1 MALHRRLQWNLWF
14 WRRNC
19 GKACAKCASLG
30 SHRAYHLSSNASQE
44 QEPQASLLF
53 DSLGTPCNFD
63 LQPCQYIRSLCISP
77 LFPHTHTHALFPIFF
92 FFSIS
97 KRSLTVCAMMPW
109 ASFSRVRHMC
119 IVCVYFHWSLEESN
133 FVDGSQLFK
142 ISNTV
147 PYVSVLVHVRC
158 MVVNFRPKC
167 HLLGPWIIFLWM
179 SWLSCRFFVVAVV
192 VIFCTVS
199 LFSACNWFSVL

>member
-97 KRSLTVCAMMPW
+97 KRS
-109 ASFSRVRHMC
+109 FSCLCNDALSLLFTCSSYVHRVSL
-119 IVCVYFHWSLEESN
+119 YFHWSLEESN
-133 FVDGSQLFK
+133 FVDGSQLFN

-167 HLLGPWIIFLWM
+167 HLLGP
-179 SWLSCRFFVVAVV
+179 
-192 VIFCTVS
+192 
-199 LFSACNWFSVL
+199 

>member
-77 LFPHTHTHALFPIFF
+77 LFPHTHTHALFPIFL
-92 FFSIS
+92 FSIS
-97 KRSLTVCAMMPW
+97 NALLAVGAVMLW
-109 ASFSRVRHMC
+109 ASCSHDRHMC
-119 IVCVYFHWSLEESN
+119 IVCVYFHWSWKNLILLMDPN
-133 FVDGSQLFK
+133 FQDFKYSSICICIGSCALHGRQLW
-142 ISNTV
+142 N
-147 PYVSVLVHVRC
+147 
-158 MVVNFRPKC
+158 
-167 HLLGPWIIFLWM
+167 
-179 SWLSCRFFVVAVV
+179 
-192 VIFCTVS
+192 VIF
-199 LFSACNWFSVL
+199 WVLE

>member
-53 DSLGTPCNFD
+53 DTLGTPCNFE
-63 LQPCQYIRSLCISP
+63 LPPCQYIRSLCISP

-119 IVCVYFHWSLEESN
+119 IVCRC
-133 FVDGSQLFK
+133 
-142 ISNTV
+142 ISI
-147 PYVSVLVHVRC
+147 
-158 MVVNFRPKC
+158 
-167 HLLGPWIIFLWM
+167 GPWKNLILLMDPNF
-179 SWLSCRFFVVAVV
+179 SRFQILFHMYLYWFMCVAWSSTFVQN
-192 VIFCTVS
+192 VIF
-199 LFSACNWFSVL
+199 WVLE